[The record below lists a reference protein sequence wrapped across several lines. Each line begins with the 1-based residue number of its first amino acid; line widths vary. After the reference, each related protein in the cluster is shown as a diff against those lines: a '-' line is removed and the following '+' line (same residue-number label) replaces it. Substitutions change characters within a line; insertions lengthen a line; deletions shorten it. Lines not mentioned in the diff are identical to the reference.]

1 MQYPKR
7 LQQAAKDL
15 NMPMQEITNALAS
28 RGHYVENKPTTRLST
43 EQLDIVDEIL
53 NGGKRASSSTL
64 EVSSRD
70 ATTFQ
75 KLEYIRRKTGH
86 PKTFFKYFGTQDHHF
101 SSLEDGYIYLSPPSY
116 FNDPFDC
123 SLDLVDFSSR
133 NNKDFTKRAVERFK
147 QRVKDIGVCC
157 FSRINDSILMWA
169 HYANS
174 HRGFCL
180 EFSSD
185 SENPHGIH
193 PLDVC
198 YSEMLAKLNFHNQ
211 ADDAIAN
218 MIFTKSLDWK
228 YEQEM
233 RCIADGLVSQ
243 DDRKKRFDAS
253 TLKAV
258 YLGVK
263 CEEVTSEKIKD
274 IVRGKYPLTKVY
286 QASKS
291 SDSFSIQ
298 FDTVSI

>member
-1 MQYPKR
+1 
-7 LQQAAKDL
+7 
-15 NMPMQEITNALAS
+15 MQEITDVLAS
-28 RGHYVENKPTTRLST
+28 RGHYVENKPTTKLSV
-43 EQLDIVDEIL
+43 EQLNIVEEIL
-53 NGGKRASSSTL
+53 SDDKRTFSSTL

-75 KLEYIRRKTGH
+75 KLEYIRRKIGH

-133 NNKDFTKRAVERFK
+133 TNKDFNKSAVERFK

-185 SENPHGIH
+185 SENPYGIH

-198 YSEMLAKLNFHNQ
+198 YSEMLVKLNFHNQ
-211 ADDAIAN
+211 ADDAIVN

-243 DDRKKRFDAS
+243 DDRKKHFDAS
-253 TLKAV
+253 KLKAV

-274 IVRGKYPLTKVY
+274 IVRRKYPLTKVY
-286 QASKS
+286 QASKN

>member
-1 MQYPKR
+1 MQHTKR

-15 NMPMQEITNALAS
+15 NLPMEKITDALAS
-28 RGHYVENKPTTRLST
+28 RGHYVENKPTTRLSL
-43 EQLDIVDEIL
+43 EQLNIVDEVL
-53 NGGKRASSSTL
+53 NNGKSASASVF
-64 EVSSRD
+64 EVSRRD

-75 KLEYIRRKTGH
+75 KLEYTRRKNGH

-101 SSLEDGYIYLSPPSY
+101 SSLEDGYVYLSPPSY

-123 SLDLVDFSSR
+123 SLDLVDFSNRST
-133 NNKDFTKRAVERFK
+133 KDFNKRAVERFK

-174 HRGFCL
+174 HRVFCL

-185 SENPHGIH
+185 AEDPYAIH

-198 YSEMLAKLNFHNQ
+198 YSEKLVKLNFHNN

-228 YEQEM
+228 YEQEL
-233 RCIADGLVSQ
+233 RCIGDGLLSQ
-243 DDRKKRFDAS
+243 DDRRKRFDS
-253 TLKAV
+253 SIVKAI
-258 YLGVK
+258 YLGVR
-263 CEEVTSEKIKD
+263 CEEATVDKIKD
-274 IVRGKYPLTKVY
+274 IVKRKLPSTKLY

-291 SDSFSIQ
+291 PDSFSIQ
-298 FDTVSI
+298 FDTLSI